1 MNVTAL
7 RSEAAR
13 IVRARF
19 ARGDSAD
26 AIAEAYGVSRRAVY
40 RWVSAGNRERP
51 SRTVAGRIVAA
62 EKARAS

>member
-1 MNVTAL
+1 VTVAAL

-19 ARGDSAD
+19 NKGDSAVAMAAD
-26 AIAEAYGVSRRAVY
+26 YGVSRNIIYLWA
-40 RWVSAGNRERP
+40 SGKSRP

-62 EKARAS
+62 EKARAAS